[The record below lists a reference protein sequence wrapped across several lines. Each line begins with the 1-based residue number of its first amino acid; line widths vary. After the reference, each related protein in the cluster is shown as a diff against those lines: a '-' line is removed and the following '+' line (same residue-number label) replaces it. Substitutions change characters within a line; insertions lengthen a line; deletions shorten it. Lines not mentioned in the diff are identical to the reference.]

1 MMTIADIRPD
11 AELKQLL
18 DGKVKIQTSADGY
31 AVLPVYCQGGRPNT
45 GVPDEFIDVNFNG
58 GIRAA
63 LQPLGFYRGN
73 LAVSVY
79 CRTFDDG
86 SVKQRRVSAI
96 VGQLERYL
104 KYMAYGRCFFRLNPQ
119 NVIMPTTTNATTG
132 YSVTVL
138 NVEYTFDENVAVGFG
153 LEKDGFGLSSEDGGR
168 LLTEV

>member
-11 AELKQLL
+11 AELKHLL
-18 DGKVKIQTSADGY
+18 EGKITIQTSAAGY
-31 AVLPVYCQGGRPNT
+31 TTLPVYQQGGRPNT
-45 GVPDEFIDVNFNG
+45 GAGDEFIDVTFNG
-58 GIRAA
+58 GFKAM

-96 VGQLERYL
+96 VGQLEKYL
-104 KYMAYGRCFFRLNPQ
+104 KYRSYGRCFFELNPQ
-119 NVIMPTTTNATTG
+119 NIITPTTTNVVTG

-138 NVEYTFDENVAVGFG
+138 NVAFTFNENEVVGFG
-153 LEKDGFGLSSEDGGR
+153 LEKESGCVLLEDGGR
-168 LLTEV
+168 LLSED